1 MFSEAEGNEVLLGL
15 RKGSAKLSPQQGP
28 IYINQRKIPTQSLE
42 LTQTLVN
49 PNKEGKKVNKLLV
62 ELNKKEFMGYFHNFF
77 ADISEIKRSI
87 LDQEFD
93 SNLVGDGCVVL

>member
-49 PNKEGKKVNKLLV
+49 PNKEGKKVNRLLV
-62 ELNKKEFMGYFHNFF
+62 ELNEKSLWDIFTIYF

-93 SNLVGDGCVVL
+93 SSLVGDGCVVL